1 MAIYRVKRPRK
12 DGSTRISYQADAG
25 EDPVTG
31 KRRRKK
37 FEKRGD
43 AVEWLRGKTEAK
55 EQGKAG
61 ITIADIGELFA
72 RDREAVG
79 RERSTWSKY
88 EEHFRNHVNAILLS
102 AGDLKDTT
110 LGALD
115 VGKLSA
121 RHLVQFRA
129 DLSKTRSHAMAKR
142 VWSTLSAALDHAVSI
157 EARNDNP
164 CWSVKIDRKPR
175 EAADPENNA
184 KIPPREHIR
193 AIHDALRCRPL
204 EEPTMGQAF
213 LLTML
218 ACGARPSELRALAL
232 PQLVLEGAAPKLT
245 VAARADQWGEIGAPK
260 SAAGWR
266 EIPLPLTAVAMLK
279 RWLAA
284 RPKPKKGET
293 WSRDLVF
300 PTSTGHVQ
308 NAANIHNR
316 VWVPLMKAL
325 GLARD
330 TGRRDKEGE
339 PILETIYPVYSLR
352 HAYASIQIDI
362 GIDPKT
368 LQHRMGHSS
377 IKQTLDTYGHLFD
390 RRPEKDAADMAAI
403 EAWLAEKA

>member
-1 MAIYRVKRPRK
+1 MAIYRVKRTRQ
-12 DGSTRISYQADAG
+12 DGSVRIRYQADAG
-25 EDPVTG
+25 EDPVTS

-37 FEKRGD
+37 FEKRAD
-43 AVEWLRGKTEAK
+43 AVAWLRGKTEAK

-61 ITIADIGELFA
+61 VTVADLGELLA

-88 EEHFRNHVNAILLS
+88 EEHFRNHINVIVLS
-102 AGDLKDTT
+102 AGDLQGTT

-115 VGKLSA
+115 VGRLSP

-129 DLSKTRSHAMAKR
+129 ELSKTRSHAMAKR
-142 VWSTLSAALDHAVSI
+142 VWSTLSMALDHAVAI
-157 EARNDNP
+157 EARTDNP

-175 EAADPENNA
+175 EAADPDRNA

-193 AIHDALRCRPL
+193 AIHDALRVRPL
-204 EEPTMGQAF
+204 EAPTLGAAF

-218 ACGARPSELRALAL
+218 GSGARPSELRALAV

-260 SAAGWR
+260 SASGWR
-266 EIPLPLTAVAMLK
+266 EIPLPLSAAAMLK

-284 RPKPKKGET
+284 RPRPGEGET

-300 PTSTGHVQ
+300 PTATGHVQ
-308 NAANIHNR
+308 NAANLHNR

-325 GLARD
+325 GFAKD
-330 TGRRDKEGE
+330 TGRRNDAGQ
-339 PILETIYPVYSLR
+339 PILETLYPVYSLR

-368 LQHRMGHSS
+368 LQHRMGHAS

-390 RRPEKDAADMAAI
+390 RRPDRDAADMAAI
-403 EAWLAEKA
+403 ESWLAEKA